1 MVKKSY
7 LAKKDKELKLEVI
20 KNLNPKLY
28 DKVQA
33 GEMELQDVNVL
44 ENPEIRVK
52 LSEYSNW
59 PTIPQLFINSE
70 LVGGADIA
78 IEMHNSGELE
88 TVLDLCLANQVEIE
102 KK

>member
-7 LAKKDKELKLEVI
+7 LTQKDKELKLEVF

-33 GEMELQDVNVL
+33 GKMEIQDAYVQ
-44 ENPEIRVK
+44 
-52 LSEYSNW
+52 
-59 PTIPQLFINSE
+59 T
-70 LVGGADIA
+70 
-78 IEMHNSGELE
+78 MM
-88 TVLDLCLANQVEIE
+88 

>member
-33 GEMELQDVNVL
+33 GEIEIQDAYVQAMM
-44 ENPEIRVK
+44 K
-52 LSEYSNW
+52 LKWIFLLN
-59 PTIPQLFINSE
+59 
-70 LVGGADIA
+70 IA
-78 IEMHNSGELE
+78 
-88 TVLDLCLANQVEIE
+88 
-102 KK
+102 

>member
-33 GEMELQDVNVL
+33 GEMELQDAYVQTMMKMKWIILIQTHRIITEETKEIVL
-44 ENPEIRVK
+44 VK
-52 LSEYSNW
+52 
-59 PTIPQLFINSE
+59 
-70 LVGGADIA
+70 
-78 IEMHNSGELE
+78 
-88 TVLDLCLANQVEIE
+88 
-102 KK
+102 

>member
-33 GEMELQDVNVL
+33 GEMELQDAYVQTMMKMKWIILIQTHRMITEETMEIVL
-44 ENPEIRVK
+44 VK
-52 LSEYSNW
+52 
-59 PTIPQLFINSE
+59 
-70 LVGGADIA
+70 
-78 IEMHNSGELE
+78 
-88 TVLDLCLANQVEIE
+88 
-102 KK
+102 

>member
-33 GEMELQDVNVL
+33 GEMELQDAYVQTMMKMKWIILIQTHRIITEETMEIVL
-44 ENPEIRVK
+44 VK
-52 LSEYSNW
+52 
-59 PTIPQLFINSE
+59 
-70 LVGGADIA
+70 
-78 IEMHNSGELE
+78 
-88 TVLDLCLANQVEIE
+88 
-102 KK
+102 

>member
-33 GEMELQDVNVL
+33 SEMELQDVNLL

-59 PTIPQLFINSE
+59 PTIPQLFIN
-70 LVGGADIA
+70 
-78 IEMHNSGELE
+78 GELIGGRDIVME
-88 TVLDLCLANQVEIE
+88 MDTKGELKDIL
-102 KK
+102 KKAV